1 MTLHINTLW
10 HNNSHTSLSLLICAN
25 LPQSGFEEQA
35 CTKEHVRQG
44 FTRLMSQTKVN
55 LITVE
60 SVLSSYWFVVKVIAQ
75 DWSKPGEP
83 RLNIARPCLLL
94 DQADVKQGVSSLKQ
108 GNLLLLHL
116 VPQSL
121 RNTQPTLIGQKE
133 RFKGRKRESDRQ
145 KERERRGQWE
155 KEREWQKERD
165 TERIGQWEKERERWR
180 EKQPRNPQ
188 SEVLLS
194 LGSDAG
200 QVLYNCSC

>member
-25 LPQSGFEEQA
+25 LAQPGLEEQA
-35 CTKEHVRQG
+35 CKREHVRQG

-60 SVLSSYWFVVKVIAQ
+60 SVHSSYWFVVTVIAQ

-94 DQADVKQGVSSLKQ
+94 EQADVKQGESPLKQ
-108 GNLLLLHL
+108 GNILILHL

-121 RNTQPTLIGQKE
+121 IHSLFYSNRTEREIQGEKE
-133 RFKGRKRESDRQ
+133 RESDRKRQ
-145 KERERRGQWE
+145 
-155 KEREWQKERD
+155 
-165 TERIGQWEKERERWR
+165 R